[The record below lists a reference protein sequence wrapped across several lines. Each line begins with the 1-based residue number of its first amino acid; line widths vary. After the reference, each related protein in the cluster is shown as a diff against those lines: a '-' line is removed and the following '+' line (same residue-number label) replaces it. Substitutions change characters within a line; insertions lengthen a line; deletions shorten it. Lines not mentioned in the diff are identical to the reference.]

1 MPSSNDTHENED
13 SANEQPPPPR
23 VIEPEEVAEVPCSP
37 DRLFEVLADVRK
49 RYALYYLQQ
58 EDGRGT
64 LTDIADQLA
73 ASRATTA
80 AGNVTKKNCR
90 VYTALYHADL
100 PKLADCGLI
109 TFDPDAEKVTATDK
123 LNAIAPYLRFAQLA
137 EPNDYE
143 RFCRQLN
150 EDE

>member
-1 MPSSNDTHENED
+1 M
-13 SANEQPPPPR
+13 
-23 VIEPEEVAEVPCSP
+23 IEPEEVAEVPCLP
-37 DRLFEVLADVRK
+37 GHLFEVLADVRK

-58 EDGRGT
+58 GDGRGT
-64 LTDIADQLA
+64 LTDIADQLV

-80 AGNVTKKNCR
+80 AGNETEKKHCH

-109 TFDPDAEKVTATDK
+109 TFDCETGKVTAADK
-123 LNAIAPYLRFAQLA
+123 FDAIEPYLHFAQLA

-143 RFCRQLN
+143 QFRGQLN
-150 EDE
+150 DNE

>member
-73 ASRATTA
+73 AFRVTTA
-80 AGNVTKKNCR
+80 AKNVTEKKNIAASTPLSITLTCR
-90 VYTALYHADL
+90 NSQTVA
-100 PKLADCGLI
+100 
-109 TFDPDAEKVTATDK
+109 
-123 LNAIAPYLRFAQLA
+123 
-137 EPNDYE
+137 
-143 RFCRQLN
+143 
-150 EDE
+150 